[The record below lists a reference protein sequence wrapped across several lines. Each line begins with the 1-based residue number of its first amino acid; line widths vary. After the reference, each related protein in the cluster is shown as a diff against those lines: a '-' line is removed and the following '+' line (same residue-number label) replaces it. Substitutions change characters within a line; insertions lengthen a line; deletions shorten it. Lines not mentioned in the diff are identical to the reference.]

1 MPRRF
6 SPDRYASSRRNNRR
20 DYNDYETYTAPR
32 RSRYNDDDDTYTP
45 RTRSTGDDTSAR
57 PNYRNSTYTARP
69 SSNYYDDSNYEDYGE
84 IGSNYD
90 ITSEPDYAEYEAEG
104 YDEYDDEGYEPE
116 PKAPRRL
123 DFREAQTPRRN
134 SSAPS
139 RYGTAPSRLDF
150 SNRNSEDLSKYMEY
164 LERYDRGDIDN
175 HDMSRVQRR
184 FANSSF
190 WDTFQPSRD
199 MIQKYGNGSRS
210 TRWPMFENKD
220 GKWQPIIWR
229 ND

>member
-20 DYNDYETYTAPR
+20 DYNDDDYETYTSAPR
-32 RSRYNDDDDTYTP
+32 RSRYEDDTYTRP
-45 RTRSTGDDTSAR
+45 SSRNSTGYDDD
-57 PNYRNSTYTARP
+57 TYTARP

-90 ITSEPDYAEYEAEG
+90 ITSEPDYEEYEAES
-104 YDEYDDEGYEPE
+104 YAPE

-123 DFREAQTPRRN
+123 DFSEAQTPRRN
-134 SSAPS
+134 SSTPS

-150 SNRNSEDLSKYMEY
+150 SNSDDLSKYLEY

-184 FANSSF
+184 FANKPF

-199 MIQKYGNGSRS
+199 MIQKYGSGDRS
-210 TRWPMFENKD
+210 TRWPMFRREN
-220 GKWQPIIWR
+220 GKWKPEFWR

>member
-20 DYNDYETYTAPR
+20 DYNDDDYETYTSAPR
-32 RSRYNDDDDTYTP
+32 RSRYNNDTYTP
-45 RTRSTGDDTSAR
+45 RTRNTGYDDTYTRPSSRNSTGYDDD
-57 PNYRNSTYTARP
+57 TYTARP

-90 ITSEPDYAEYEAEG
+90 ITSEPDYEEYEAESSA
-104 YDEYDDEGYEPE
+104 PE

-123 DFREAQTPRRN
+123 DFSEAQTPRRDSKAQN
-134 SSAPS
+134 

-150 SNRNSEDLSKYMEY
+150 RNDDDLSKYMEY
-164 LERYDRGDIDN
+164 LERYDKGDIDN

-184 FANSSF
+184 FANSPF

-199 MIQKYGNGSRS
+199 MIQKYGSGDRS
-210 TRWPMFENKD
+210 TRWPMFRREG
-220 GKWQPIIWR
+220 GKWKPEFWR

>member
-32 RSRYNDDDDTYTP
+32 RSSYDDDDTYASSR
-45 RTRSTGDDTSAR
+45 RTRT
-57 PNYRNSTYTARP
+57 NYSEGYDETYSRP
-69 SSNYYDDSNYEDYGE
+69 SSNYYDDSNYEDYGD

-90 ITSEPDYAEYEAEG
+90 ITSEPDYEEYEAE
-104 YDEYDDEGYEPE
+104 EYEQEE
-116 PKAPRRL
+116 KAPSRL
-123 DFREAQTPRRN
+123 DFSEAQTPRRN

-150 SNRNSEDLSKYMEY
+150 SNDDDLSKYMEY
-164 LERYDRGDIDN
+164 LERYDKGDIDN
-175 HDMSRVQRR
+175 HDMSRVQRK
-184 FANSSF
+184 FANSPF

-199 MIQKYGNGSRS
+199 MIQKYGSGDRS
-210 TRWPMFENKD
+210 TRWPMFRREG
-220 GKWQPIIWR
+220 GKWKPEFWR

>member
-20 DYNDYETYTAPR
+20 GYNDDYETYTSVPH
-32 RSRYNDDDDTYTP
+32 RSRYDDDTYTP
-45 RTRSTGDDTSAR
+45 RTRNTGDDTFAR
-57 PNYRNSTYTARP
+57 PNYRNSTYTTRP

-104 YDEYDDEGYEPE
+104 YNNEEHTTE

-123 DFREAQTPRRN
+123 DFSEAQTPRRN
-134 SSAPS
+134 STTPS
-139 RYGTAPSRLDF
+139 RNSTAPSRLDF
-150 SNRNSEDLSKYMEY
+150 SNRDSEDLSKYMEY
-164 LERYDRGDIDN
+164 LERYDKGDIDN

-184 FANSSF
+184 FANKPF

-199 MIQKYGNGSRS
+199 LIQKYGSGDKS
-210 TRWPMFENKD
+210 TRWPMFRREGNKW
-220 GKWQPIIWR
+220 KPEFWR

>member
-20 DYNDYETYTAPR
+20 GYNDYETYTSAPR
-32 RSRYNDDDDTYTP
+32 RSRYDDETYTP
-45 RTRSTGDDTSAR
+45 RTRNTDDDTPAR

-69 SSNYYDDSNYEDYGE
+69 SSNYYNDSNYEDYGE

-104 YDEYDDEGYEPE
+104 YEQEE
-116 PKAPRRL
+116 KAPSRL
-123 DFREAQTPRRN
+123 DFSEAQTPRRN
-134 SSAPS
+134 SSAPN
-139 RYGTAPSRLDF
+139 RLDF
-150 SNRNSEDLSKYMEY
+150 SNSRNNDDLSKYLEY

-184 FANSSF
+184 FANSPF

-199 MIQKYGNGSRS
+199 MIQKYGNGDRS
-210 TRWPMFENKD
+210 TRWPMFRRE
-220 GKWQPIIWR
+220 GSKWKPEFWR

>member
-6 SPDRYASSRRNNRR
+6 TQDRYASSRRNNRR
-20 DYNDYETYTAPR
+20 DYNDYEIYTAPR
-32 RSRYNDDDDTYTP
+32 RSSYDDDDAYVP
-45 RTRSTGDDTSAR
+45 SRKTRPSYSAG
-57 PNYRNSTYTARP
+57 NDESYTARP

-104 YDEYDDEGYEPE
+104 YEPE
-116 PKAPRRL
+116 EKAPSRL
-123 DFREAQTPRRN
+123 DFSEVQTPRRN

-139 RYGTAPSRLDF
+139 RYGTALSRLDF
-150 SNRNSEDLSKYMEY
+150 SNERSRDSDDLSKYMKY

-190 WDTFQPSRD
+190 WETFRPSRD
-199 MIQKYGNGSRS
+199 MIQKYGSGDRS
-210 TRWPMFENKD
+210 TRWPMFRREG
-220 GKWQPIIWR
+220 GKWKPEFWR

>member
-6 SPDRYASSRRNNRR
+6 TQDRYASSRRNNRR
-20 DYNDYETYTAPR
+20 DFNDYETYTPAPR
-32 RSRYNDDDDTYTP
+32 HSRYDDTYTP
-45 RTRSTGDDTSAR
+45 TRNYEDDTPTRPSYSAG
-57 PNYRNSTYTARP
+57 NNESYTARP

-90 ITSEPDYAEYEAEG
+90 ITSEPDYEEYEAEG
-104 YDEYDDEGYEPE
+104 YEQEE
-116 PKAPRRL
+116 KAPSIL
-123 DFREAQTPRRN
+123 DFSETQTPRRN

-150 SNRNSEDLSKYMEY
+150 SRNNDDLSKYMEY
-164 LERYDRGDIDN
+164 LERYDKGDIDN

-184 FANSSF
+184 FANKPF
-190 WDTFQPSRD
+190 WDTFQPSKD
-199 MIQKYGNGSRS
+199 MIQKYGSGDRS
-210 TRWPMFENKD
+210 TRWPMFRREGNKW
-220 GKWQPIIWR
+220 KPEFWR

>member
-20 DYNDYETYTAPR
+20 DFNDYETYTAPH
-32 RSRYNDDDDTYTP
+32 RSRYDDDTYTP
-45 RTRSTGDDTSAR
+45 SRRTRPSYRGNTGDDD
-57 PNYRNSTYTARP
+57 TYTARP
-69 SSNYYDDSNYEDYGE
+69 SSNYYDDSNYEDYGD

-90 ITSEPDYAEYEAEG
+90 ITSEPDYEEYEAEG
-104 YDEYDDEGYEPE
+104 YDDEGYAPE
-116 PKAPRRL
+116 PKAPSRL
-123 DFREAQTPRRN
+123 DFSEAQTPRRN

-139 RYGTAPSRLDF
+139 KYGTAPSRLDF
-150 SNRNSEDLSKYMEY
+150 SNANEYSRDSEDLSKYMEY

-184 FANSSF
+184 FANSPF

-199 MIQKYGNGSRS
+199 LIQKYGSGDRS
-210 TRWPMFENKD
+210 TRWPMFRREG
-220 GKWQPIIWR
+220 GKWKPEFWR